1 MLAATAKIGAK
12 YLVNIDILKA
22 LGAEIEQLP
31 EKEKVMFDFKSAV
44 AFLRPFLELA
54 IKKNYT
60 KDEIFQLMGKV
71 GWSITQNTFKYFWSL
86 FLLEEEASG
95 KKKSASKSAGKIKRE
110 ISQTNSRTIKLE
122 VQGSQ
127 LHAPSGNDENTT
139 EAQSLN
145 SEPQKPNA
153 ETNITQIIAS
163 QSSTPEK
170 SDDNPTQ
177 KNSALFDIPPDSEDL

>member
-1 MLAATAKIGAK
+1 MLAATAKIGSK

-86 FLLEEEASG
+86 FLLEEEASA
-95 KKKSASKSAGKIKRE
+95 KKNLLLNRPE
-110 ISQTNSRTIKLE
+110 KLN
-122 VQGSQ
+122 VKLLRQ
-127 LHAPSGNDENTT
+127 
-139 EAQSLN
+139 
-145 SEPQKPNA
+145 
-153 ETNITQIIAS
+153 
-163 QSSTPEK
+163 TPEQTK
-170 SDDNPTQ
+170 L
-177 KNSALFDIPPDSEDL
+177 KFG

>member
-44 AFLRPFLELA
+44 AFLRPFLEL
-54 IKKNYT
+54 T

-177 KNSALFDIPPDSEDL
+177 KNGALFDIPPDSEDL